1 VLVGYGPV
9 GRCIAEALDARGIP
23 YVVAEQ
29 NRELVAEL
37 RNRNVAAVLG
47 DASEPVV
54 LVQAHIA
61 RAGMLVIA
69 TTDTVNVRRMTDV
82 AKKLNSKIEIVLLSH
97 DEDEAILFE
106 KEALGKVFVGEH
118 ELALGMTRYILER
131 MDVHSSDQPGAQR

>member
-1 VLVGYGPV
+1 
-9 GRCIAEALDARGIP
+9 
-23 YVVAEQ
+23 
-29 NRELVAEL
+29 LVAEL